1 MDKWERFRQL
11 QKILEARRH
20 PVPLK
25 TLSELMECDPSTI
38 KRLIKDMREKHDAPV
53 ASSKAGYAWRPRP
66 GQVFELPGTWLGQEE
81 LLALMVLDQ
90 ALSGM
95 GSRVME
101 KEFTA
106 LRKKVRELLKKDAVD
121 GEDFIKRLRVVSS
134 RQRQAE
140 FPFFT
145 QIVVALQQRF
155 QLRFQYLTR
164 SRNVQEVRTVSPQ
177 RLVLYRD
184 NWYLDGW
191 CHDRKALR
199 TFALDAISACDPLP
213 EPCEDI
219 GDKTLDA
226 HYSSSYGIFSGE
238 PIGLAEILFSSNA
251 ARWVRSEIWHHEQQ
265 LLERDDGSVVLKV
278 PYSQSTELLR
288 DVLAWGEDAEILGP
302 APLREQAQ
310 SIIKKMLARYQNL

>member
-101 KEFTA
+101 KEFSA
-106 LRKKVRELLKKDAVD
+106 LRKKVRELLQKDAVD

-145 QIVVALQQRF
+145 QIVIALQQRF
-155 QLRFQYLTR
+155 PLRFQYLTR

-199 TFALDAISACDPLP
+199 TFALDAMSACDPLQ
-213 EPCEDI
+213 EPCKEIDSE
-219 GDKTLDA
+219 TLDA

-238 PIGLAEILFSSNA
+238 PIGVAEIHFSPDA
-251 ARWVRSEIWHHEQQ
+251 ARWVRSESWHPDQQMVEQ
-265 LLERDDGSVVLKV
+265 DDGSLLLCI

-288 DVLAWGEDAEILGP
+288 DVLAWGKDAVIVGP
-302 APLREQAQ
+302 DSLRQEAMA
-310 SIIKKMLARYQNL
+310 MLKNALKAYQ

>member
-66 GQVFELPGTWLGQEE
+66 AQVFELPGTWLGQEE

-101 KEFTA
+101 KEFAA
-106 LRKKVRELLKKDAVD
+106 LRKKVRELLQKDAVD

-145 QIVVALQQRF
+145 QIVVALQQRLP
-155 QLRFQYLTR
+155 LRFQYLTR

-184 NWYLDGW
+184 NWYLDAW

-213 EPCEDI
+213 ESCQDI
-219 GDKTLDA
+219 DDKTLDA
-226 HYSSSYGIFSGE
+226 HYGSSYGIFSGE
-238 PIGLAEILFSSNA
+238 PTGIAEVRFSSDA
-251 ARWVRSEIWHHEQQ
+251 ARWVRSESWHPDQQMVEQ
-265 LLERDDGSVVLKV
+265 EDGSLLLRI

-288 DVLAWGEDAEILGP
+288 DVLAWGKDAVIVGPPLLRQEAVNILKQT
-302 APLREQAQ
+302 LQA
-310 SIIKKMLARYQNL
+310 YE